1 MFAFLAGFSN
11 RFKWWIVLSWVALAV
26 IFYLIAPK
34 ISEVGVTDQS
44 QFLPQD
50 TESAMA
56 STILEEKFA
65 ASSPTAAPSSGL
77 IVIYNE
83 NGLDDGDM
91 QRAQQLHDWLI
102 SDSAPAAISSVVSV
116 FESETLSSTLVSAD
130 NTAMLMSIYFS
141 APALDTSTEE
151 AINQVR
157 TYIGENLS
165 STQIYFTGDAGLM
178 TDLYQSVQ
186 ETVDRTTLVT
196 IILVIVLLS
205 IIYRSPVAVL
215 LPLITIGCSYLVS
228 SGILGYMAQ
237 AGMQVSTIAEA
248 YLIVVIFGIGTDY
261 CMFIVSRFRE
271 ELLKAEHLQAQQTAL
286 KNISPVIAASALTVV
301 VAFLAL
307 GISRF
312 GMNQTTGYALALG
325 VIITLIAGLTLTP
338 ALMSIFGKKV
348 FWPSKNH
355 VAQDVWRFGWQNIG
369 RWISSH
375 PVIVAVP
382 IIVLLLLPYIA
393 LPQIKLSAGVASQM
407 PADAESMEGFNIFT
421 EHFNTGEFSPLYLV
435 VRLPANEVFDQTNMS
450 ALQDVASALGDVQG
464 VARVDYYSAPV
475 SQLVLL
481 SSYLDSINSQ
491 IAQGILPDEAS
502 LSTIQS
508 VGTLLQTLPVQYS
521 GIVQSQNY
529 LQAAGGLQQFQ
540 TILVQLQNATSDTVP
555 QLLAQAHSALLA
567 VYEGLNGLIQEFKL
581 EFSSSFTASLMNTYF
596 STDLSSARLNVVL
609 SGNPYSSEAVDV
621 VSQVREAAESSLGNS
636 YSLTGV
642 ESFLGGDAATSA
654 DIINVNNSDFGKV
667 AILTTIGVLVVII
680 FLLRSL
686 LAPIYMVLTVLLNY
700 GATLGIAVWL
710 FMDIMQKESI
720 IFMLPLFIFVI
731 LVALGADYNIF
742 LMSRIREE
750 AHKFPMKLAIEKA
763 VGGTGGV
770 ITACGIILAGTFA
783 TLLTSPLQVVFQI
796 GAAISLGIIIDT
808 FIVRALLVPA
818 LARLLGR
825 WGWWPSSLYQELSK
839 PRH

>member
-1 MFAFLAGFSN
+1 M
-11 RFKWWIVLSWVALAV
+11 
-26 IFYLIAPK
+26 
-34 ISEVGVTDQS
+34 
-44 QFLPQD
+44 
-50 TESAMA
+50 
-56 STILEEKFA
+56 
-65 ASSPTAAPSSGL
+65 
-77 IVIYNE
+77 
-83 NGLDDGDM
+83 
-91 QRAQQLHDWLI
+91 
-102 SDSAPAAISSVVSV
+102 
-116 FESETLSSTLVSAD
+116 
-130 NTAMLMSIYFS
+130 
-141 APALDTSTEE
+141 
-151 AINQVR
+151 
-157 TYIGENLS
+157 
-165 STQIYFTGDAGLM
+165 
-178 TDLYQSVQ
+178 
-186 ETVDRTTLVT
+186 
-196 IILVIVLLS
+196 
-205 IIYRSPVAVL
+205 
-215 LPLITIGCSYLVS
+215 
-228 SGILGYMAQ
+228 
-237 AGMQVSTIAEA
+237 
-248 YLIVVIFGIGTDY
+248 
-261 CMFIVSRFRE
+261 
-271 ELLKAEHLQAQQTAL
+271 
-286 KNISPVIAASALTVV
+286 
-301 VAFLAL
+301 
-307 GISRF
+307 
-312 GMNQTTGYALALG
+312 
-325 VIITLIAGLTLTP
+325 
-338 ALMSIFGKKV
+338 
-348 FWPSKNH
+348 
-355 VAQDVWRFGWQNIG
+355 
-369 RWISSH
+369 
-375 PVIVAVP
+375 
-382 IIVLLLLPYIA
+382 
-393 LPQIKLSAGVASQM
+393 
-407 PADAESMEGFNIFT
+407 
-421 EHFNTGEFSPLYLV
+421 
-435 VRLPANEVFDQTNMS
+435 
-450 ALQDVASALGDVQG
+450 
-464 VARVDYYSAPV
+464 
-475 SQLVLL
+475 
-481 SSYLDSINSQ
+481 
-491 IAQGILPDEAS
+491 
-502 LSTIQS
+502 
-508 VGTLLQTLPVQYS
+508 QYS

-636 YSLTGV
+636 YALTGV

-825 WGWWPSSLYQELSK
+825 WGWWPSSLYRELSK